1 MTKSKS
7 SRSGFSPKRE
17 ATTLSEASGPKT
29 TPKSTR
35 RKAASKGFRRMTP
48 RDPIQE
54 IKDALEQTLSA
65 AAYANNAAVHLNT
78 VILNDRT
85 TLAAEAAIVRDATT
99 LLQHLMQTFSRR
111 ALLQLEPATAR
122 GQGHQR

>member
-1 MTKSKS
+1 
-7 SRSGFSPKRE
+7 
-17 ATTLSEASGPKT
+17 
-29 TPKSTR
+29 
-35 RKAASKGFRRMTP
+35 MTP

-54 IKDALEQTLSA
+54 ITDALEQTLSA

-122 GQGHQR
+122 GKGHQR

>member
-1 MTKSKS
+1 
-7 SRSGFSPKRE
+7 
-17 ATTLSEASGPKT
+17 
-29 TPKSTR
+29 
-35 RKAASKGFRRMTP
+35 MTP

-54 IKDALEQTLSA
+54 IKDALEQTRSA
-65 AAYANNAAVHLNT
+65 ASAANNAAVHLNT

-99 LLQHLMQTFSRR
+99 LLQHLVQTFSRR

-122 GQGHQR
+122 GQGYQR